1 MKKQLVLIVGILVII
16 SSVFS
21 LAAFQ
26 PKKTNELN
34 LLVFEGYAEPEW
46 VTPFEKETGAKI
58 NVTSVSSVDEMFS
71 KMSAD
76 GGKGFDLVTI
86 DTSLF
91 KRYTDH
97 SLILPID
104 LNNVP
109 NYKTDLLPEFQNL
122 PVDIIGGKV
131 YGVPYAWGSL
141 PLTYNADVVQPT
153 PDSWQVMWDPK
164 YKGEVLLLDEPQNS
178 VVTMALAQ
186 GGYKDL
192 WNFSDTDFTRLKEG
206 FASLKPQLRTIS
218 TGATDEVDL
227 LANKEIVVGIGW
239 GETTVKQA
247 RDKGVNAIMA
257 VPKEGAI
264 GWLDNWAISAGVQ
277 NKELAEKW
285 INWVIR
291 TDNSKLMS
299 DKEGYNSTSIPT
311 EGASYASRLVWLQP
325 RGDYERLSQFWNEIK
340 LMLSQ

>member
-1 MKKQLVLIVGILVII
+1 MNKRLVLIVGLILIL
-16 SSVFS
+16 SSVLS
-21 LAAFQ
+21 LAGCGPQ
-26 PKKTNELN
+26 TPKELN

-46 VTPFEKETGAKI
+46 VQPFEKANGVTI

-97 SLILPID
+97 NLIVPID

-109 NYKTDLLPEFQNL
+109 SYKDLLPEFQNL
-122 PVDIIGGKV
+122 PVDMIGGKV
-131 YGVPYAWGSL
+131 YGVPYAWGSM
-141 PLTYNADVVQPT
+141 PLTYNADIVQPT
-153 PDSWQVMWDPK
+153 PDSWQAMWDSK
-164 YKGEVLLLDEPQNS
+164 YKGKVMLLDEPQNS
-178 VVTMALAQ
+178 VVTMALSQ
-186 GGYKDL
+186 GGYTDL
-192 WNFSDTDFTRLKEG
+192 WNFSDADFARLKEG
-206 FASLKPQLRTIS
+206 FASLKPQIRTIS
-218 TGATDEVDL
+218 TGATDMVDL
-227 LANKEIVVGIGW
+227 MANKEIAVGIGW

-247 RDKGVNAIMA
+247 RDKGINAAMVI
-257 VPKEGAI
+257 PKEGAI

-285 INWVIR
+285 ISWVVSK
-291 TDNSKLMS
+291 DNSQLMVNK
-299 DKEGYNSTSIPT
+299 DGYNSTSIPT
-311 EGASYASRLVWLQP
+311 QGASYASRLVWLQP
-325 RGDYERLSQFWNEIK
+325 RSDYDRLSQFWNEVK